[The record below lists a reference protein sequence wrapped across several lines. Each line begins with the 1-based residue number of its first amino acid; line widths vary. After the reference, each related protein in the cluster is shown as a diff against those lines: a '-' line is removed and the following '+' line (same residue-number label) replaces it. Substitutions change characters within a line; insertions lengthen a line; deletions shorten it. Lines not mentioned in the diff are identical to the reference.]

1 MRLSTNIALY
11 LGNDTRCGYTEYIY
25 KGCRTRTA
33 ALPRRHHMTAH
44 GLKLSRSET
53 KIIKRMRIV
62 AIVRLVVMG
71 VQITM

>member
-1 MRLSTNIALY
+1 
-11 LGNDTRCGYTEYIY
+11 
-25 KGCRTRTA
+25 
-33 ALPRRHHMTAH
+33 MTAH